1 MNQYVGIW
9 IDHRKAVIV
18 SVSGDGITTNTLT
31 SGVESHPRYTEQQD
45 SGGEKR
51 YEERRAQQLDRYYAD
66 VIGRI
71 AQPKAVL
78 ICGPGEAK
86 LELKARLR
94 QSAALSATTIEI
106 TTADKLTDP
115 QIVTMVKAHFA
126 LTR

>member
-1 MNQYVGIW
+1 MNHYVGIW
-9 IDHRKAVIV
+9 IDHGKAVIV
-18 SVSGDGITTNTLT
+18 SVSADSITTNTLT
-31 SGVESHPRYTEQQD
+31 SGVESHPRYTDKQD

-51 YEERRAQQLDRYYAD
+51 YEERHAQQLDRYYDD
-66 VIGRI
+66 VVGRVG
-71 AQPKAVL
+71 QPKAVL

-94 QSAALSATTIEI
+94 QSGALSATTIEVA
-106 TTADKLTDP
+106 TADKLTDP